1 MVNEQWDG
9 KLTWPAF
16 SGHVPG
22 GEVAWRVL
30 GSGLGL
36 EGGDFCDLLS
46 LQDGSSLAVCGD
58 VCGRGSWAAADARM
72 LRDALRQIASNERSL
87 TRCLRRLNDRL
98 IREWKDRPRTTF
110 ATACV
115 AHLRSVDSG
124 LHVIYASAGHPLPLV
139 LRADRSI
146 TSTGQSSGLLG
157 VFPDLPIET
166 NHTILRPGDALILYT
181 DGVADEID
189 PYDGSPS
196 LADLIRSC
204 AGASAQEIGDC
215 VMLAAAE
222 ATTETKDDRAVLV
235 IRAGDGDC
243 PAENR
248 NTSTT
253 GATSSD
259 PSENNPT
266 SKQKPSRS
274 TTRVLQAALT

>member
-1 MVNEQWDG
+1 MRDHAESG
-9 KLTWPAF
+9 RLHTAHGCTLWPT
-16 SGHVPG
+16 
-22 GEVAWRVL
+22 
-30 GSGLGL
+30 GS
-36 EGGDFCDLLS
+36 
-46 LQDGSSLAVCGD
+46 
-58 VCGRGSWAAADARM
+58 
-72 LRDALRQIASNERSL
+72 
-87 TRCLRRLNDRL
+87 T
-98 IREWKDRPRTTF
+98 PPTTF
-110 ATACV
+110 ASSTAFATTARPSSSSHPEREASCCCSSSW
-115 AHLRSVDSG
+115 RS
-124 LHVIYASAGHPLPLV
+124 
-139 LRADRSI
+139 
-146 TSTGQSSGLLG
+146 TCSGLLG

-166 NHTILRPGDALILYT
+166 NHTILQPGDALILYT
-181 DGVADEID
+181 DGVADELD

-259 PSENNPT
+259 PTENTPT
-266 SKQKPSRS
+266 SKRKPSGS
-274 TTRVLQAALT
+274 TTRVLQVALT